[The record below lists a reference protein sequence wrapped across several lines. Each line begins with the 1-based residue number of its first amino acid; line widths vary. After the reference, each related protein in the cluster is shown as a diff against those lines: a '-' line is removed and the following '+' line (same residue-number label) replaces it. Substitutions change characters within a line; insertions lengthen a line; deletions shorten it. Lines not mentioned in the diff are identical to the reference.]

1 LATIAHAPDVI
12 DWLPSNLPVTTA
24 LELDPLIQMKER
36 RSTSVLE
43 IADFHRPLNT
53 SSPLLSF
60 TGPPYPFRRL
70 IDQRVLLAIRGHGYA
85 LS

>member
-1 LATIAHAPDVI
+1 LATIAHAPDAI

-24 LELDPLIQMKER
+24 LALDPLIQMKER

-53 SSPLLSF
+53 S
-60 TGPPYPFRRL
+60 
-70 IDQRVLLAIRGHGYA
+70 
-85 LS
+85 